1 MARTSNGRGVDR
13 GRLAIHAQLMLVL
26 VVLFWVSSVTV
37 VFTRLPCL
45 GLVSLPRGFQAL
57 GKEKKGNLAGV
68 ESKKKDATF
77 QWTDDE
83 VRLLLEVTRDYKSG
97 KEAEGIDWESIRSK
111 YDDLTTLLRE
121 KLPEEGRPKGLG
133 VLELPHGKGELTV
146 KVLMSKLKAIRLKY
160 RQAVDNGRRSGYGR
174 VVLIFLNF
182 ARRFGAVIPPQT
194 EFPAA

>member
-1 MARTSNGRGVDR
+1 MFGSCKPAAG
-13 GRLAIHAQLMLVL
+13 
-26 VVLFWVSSVTV
+26 SSSS
-37 VFTRLPCL
+37 
-45 GLVSLPRGFQAL
+45 GK
-57 GKEKKGNLAGV
+57 GKEGKSRGI